1 MVSAIDSSFSQRHSA
16 YWGRVVT
23 VDPTVARGRHGGAVE
38 AWPRLP
44 MASSRKPL
52 LDPLS
57 AVLVPSQETS
67 SRAPRFSATARRDFQ
82 HMA

>member
-1 MVSAIDSSFSQRHSA
+1 MVPAIYSSFSQRHSA
-16 YWGRVVT
+16 YRDRVVI
-23 VDPTVARGRHGGAVE
+23 VDPTAARGRHRDAAE
-38 AWPRLP
+38 AWPRLL